1 MLSESQNVD
10 VLVIAALKEEF
21 DALLEVTGGE
31 EAWEKFSNQNFTK
44 YYFRDFESEQGFS
57 FRVAAM
63 WAHKMGATAAA
74 ALATELTRELSP
86 RCLAMCGI
94 CAGKR
99 DDVFLGD
106 VLVADRVFR
115 YDEGKLKVQ
124 REDKVFQPDL
134 TTFNLKPKWTTAV
147 QGMINKWRP
156 SFINERPLSIDYQSN
171 WLLRVL
177 AAFEQNG
184 ESHPNKHPDINR
196 YCPNRKAAMERLR
209 EKEWIEK
216 QGFKLTIK
224 GRQGLEESQ
233 FYSPDSPEL
242 DPDFSIHLGPIATGT
257 GVQQD
262 PLIFNKIAEFQRK
275 IIGLEMEGEAIGIVS
290 EIQEL
295 DYMVFVKGVC
305 DYADEF
311 KDDSFR
317 QFAAKA
323 SADFLISFLIKYLP
337 KKDPAPNSVESDRA
351 KLVRKS
357 QQVMEQVSNRIG
369 GQVHLHR
376 ANQLE
381 ELEKACTEYRVTVLL
396 GISGVGKSSL
406 ARDYAEKLI
415 GENQSVLWFE
425 ARSFEKIDFAS
436 FEADLQLTNSLE
448 SMIKTLSNE
457 PAILILDGID
467 RLYDP
472 NSFKLLSTFLRLFN
486 FHEQSSSWIL
496 LVTCQTQEWSRLCE
510 NLMRESILTNE
521 WQIFRCNPLSIDQ
534 LEPIWQ
540 EFPSANR
547 LKYQTHLREI
557 FGNLKILDLVTI
569 RLSLGDDVQV
579 GTWVGESSVATW
591 FCDSE
596 IARGNEGPARVRFV
610 QLLAER
616 QAETLKQAIPIHT
629 FEVSQLQLIEKL
641 FSENICSETPDNSIV
656 FQHDLYGEWS
666 RFRLLVSHND
676 DLVNYLRERL
686 TFPMWHRALR
696 LYGLYLLE
704 HIGDI
709 SQWHETLDT
718 FADEANL
725 LAQDILL
732 EAPVFAANP
741 LPLLELIRSNLIEN
755 EGLLLKRLLTRFLV
769 SATLPDPQYLEIA
782 RAQGFDET
790 KFSATFRYPHWPFW
804 PAMLRFIYE
813 HHEEFIVKA
822 PVEIGQIVKL
832 WLDYAPHGT
841 ILRQEAAEIGLLLG
855 EKALLAQKDYS
866 SSIYKDRKQF
876 YYVALAGARELPD
889 LVSDFALRASQR
901 TGEISS
907 EDNEGQGS
915 ILVSIITSSDPRFDP
930 NEPLPEP
937 YPDGPRRN
945 VDDDFRKVIL
955 EGKTLWPLIHVN
967 PAVAREVTLAVLI
980 CHRRRYEWASGWSA
994 RDWLELEDIINWSP
1008 SLYTHGPFLAFLQI
1022 NFLEGLELIARLVD
1036 FTTDRWKH
1044 RTEIEANEYVE
1055 EQEERDTNEFLA
1067 QFVKESCRHPGIIV
1081 LLIDNVEREFIGDS
1095 RVYGWS
1101 AGLGNIPHTVKVA
1114 LMALEK
1120 YFYLRIDQ
1128 EQPIDEDILTVLRRV
1143 KSVAFLKVLCDV
1155 GKRLPTL
1162 FENSLQPIL
1171 SVPEIYFWEERM
1183 ILEARSHLMIGL
1195 SLEQEPFFQLAKQ
1208 FNNLEHRQK
1217 YLRQIALEL
1226 FFNSP
1231 AMRAFFEQTRQRWET
1246 RFLVNSEDEIRDFL
1260 QQLILSFDI
1269 NNYQIQQDSEY
1280 GNIIINTKVNDLQAD
1295 RADELRNNEFNLL
1308 ILIFPMRCRMYLNR
1322 QETLT
1327 ENDIEQFWEQVQQI
1341 ISIGDGDD
1349 SYQNNQYTPSKI
1361 AACVCGGIAVLFHFF
1376 RNWLAQ
1382 YPERKQWC
1390 LDYIRDIVLDPP
1402 PSEPFD
1408 LPESPA
1414 DSTWDCFVAEALP
1427 LIWAEDKDNEEARYL
1442 IARMVFARHYKAVN
1456 ILFCRCAELRSIL
1469 FEDFTRLRRLLFAW
1483 AFVRNRIAFVEG
1495 FKIEREL
1502 IQQFS
1507 EEVNKWEEEQLEAFV
1522 KAVTPSTI
1530 YTWRLMDE
1538 SDRFRAID
1546 ETIPRRQY
1554 DLDFQLI
1561 QAAHAW
1567 LPTLD
1572 KVTNAE
1578 ERCNIIEFW
1587 SEALSYVM
1595 RRVSVSGEGNQWHS
1609 ENFYPNKLERWVLE
1623 GVGIAILYMDLN
1635 EQPEK
1640 LWQSILDLPQA
1651 AHYWSE
1657 ILMQTFHQYGLQ
1669 QTSIPLNYV
1678 ATTRAILNYV
1688 LPRESADFKWSYH
1701 AEVWEELIGIG
1712 RFSIDKWDERHSSLI
1727 KEMRCLFEDWFRRI
1741 PISKHRIALFA
1752 KWLKKPV
1759 ADPIRFK
1766 AILWFEEMLKQG
1778 KLDYILKEKSI
1789 TEALACLLNTI
1800 WVRDQNRLRQNKSVF
1815 EAFCH
1820 LLRLLTDQ
1828 QDEIALELCRRIAGS

>member
-134 TTFNLKPKWTTAV
+134 TTFNLKPKWKTAV
-147 QGMINKWRP
+147 QEMINKWRP
-156 SFINERPLSIDYQSN
+156 SFINERSLSIDYQSN

-369 GQVHLHR
+369 GKVHLHR

-616 QAETLKQAIPIHT
+616 QAETLKQAIPIDT
-629 FEVSQLQLIEKL
+629 FEVSQLQLIGNL
-641 FSENICSETPDNSIV
+641 FSENICSKTPDSIV
-656 FQHDLYGEWS
+656 FPA
-666 RFRLLVSHND
+666 RFV
-676 DLVNYLRERL
+676 
-686 TFPMWHRALR
+686 W
-696 LYGLYLLE
+696 
-704 HIGDI
+704 
-709 SQWHETLDT
+709 
-718 FADEANL
+718 
-725 LAQDILL
+725 
-732 EAPVFAANP
+732 
-741 LPLLELIRSNLIEN
+741 
-755 EGLLLKRLLTRFLV
+755 
-769 SATLPDPQYLEIA
+769 
-782 RAQGFDET
+782 
-790 KFSATFRYPHWPFW
+790 
-804 PAMLRFIYE
+804 
-813 HHEEFIVKA
+813 
-822 PVEIGQIVKL
+822 
-832 WLDYAPHGT
+832 
-841 ILRQEAAEIGLLLG
+841 
-855 EKALLAQKDYS
+855 
-866 SSIYKDRKQF
+866 
-876 YYVALAGARELPD
+876 
-889 LVSDFALRASQR
+889 
-901 TGEISS
+901 
-907 EDNEGQGS
+907 
-915 ILVSIITSSDPRFDP
+915 
-930 NEPLPEP
+930 
-937 YPDGPRRN
+937 
-945 VDDDFRKVIL
+945 
-955 EGKTLWPLIHVN
+955 
-967 PAVAREVTLAVLI
+967 
-980 CHRRRYEWASGWSA
+980 
-994 RDWLELEDIINWSP
+994 
-1008 SLYTHGPFLAFLQI
+1008 
-1022 NFLEGLELIARLVD
+1022 
-1036 FTTDRWKH
+1036 
-1044 RTEIEANEYVE
+1044 
-1055 EQEERDTNEFLA
+1055 
-1067 QFVKESCRHPGIIV
+1067 
-1081 LLIDNVEREFIGDS
+1081 
-1095 RVYGWS
+1095 RV
-1101 AGLGNIPHTVKVA
+1101 V
-1114 LMALEK
+1114 
-1120 YFYLRIDQ
+1120 
-1128 EQPIDEDILTVLRRV
+1128 
-1143 KSVAFLKVLCDV
+1143 
-1155 GKRLPTL
+1155 
-1162 FENSLQPIL
+1162 
-1171 SVPEIYFWEERM
+1171 
-1183 ILEARSHLMIGL
+1183 
-1195 SLEQEPFFQLAKQ
+1195 
-1208 FNNLEHRQK
+1208 
-1217 YLRQIALEL
+1217 
-1226 FFNSP
+1226 
-1231 AMRAFFEQTRQRWET
+1231 
-1246 RFLVNSEDEIRDFL
+1246 
-1260 QQLILSFDI
+1260 
-1269 NNYQIQQDSEY
+1269 
-1280 GNIIINTKVNDLQAD
+1280 
-1295 RADELRNNEFNLL
+1295 
-1308 ILIFPMRCRMYLNR
+1308 
-1322 QETLT
+1322 
-1327 ENDIEQFWEQVQQI
+1327 
-1341 ISIGDGDD
+1341 
-1349 SYQNNQYTPSKI
+1349 
-1361 AACVCGGIAVLFHFF
+1361 
-1376 RNWLAQ
+1376 
-1382 YPERKQWC
+1382 
-1390 LDYIRDIVLDPP
+1390 
-1402 PSEPFD
+1402 
-1408 LPESPA
+1408 
-1414 DSTWDCFVAEALP
+1414 
-1427 LIWAEDKDNEEARYL
+1427 
-1442 IARMVFARHYKAVN
+1442 
-1456 ILFCRCAELRSIL
+1456 
-1469 FEDFTRLRRLLFAW
+1469 
-1483 AFVRNRIAFVEG
+1483 
-1495 FKIEREL
+1495 
-1502 IQQFS
+1502 
-1507 EEVNKWEEEQLEAFV
+1507 
-1522 KAVTPSTI
+1522 
-1530 YTWRLMDE
+1530 
-1538 SDRFRAID
+1538 
-1546 ETIPRRQY
+1546 
-1554 DLDFQLI
+1554 
-1561 QAAHAW
+1561 
-1567 LPTLD
+1567 
-1572 KVTNAE
+1572 
-1578 ERCNIIEFW
+1578 
-1587 SEALSYVM
+1587 
-1595 RRVSVSGEGNQWHS
+1595 
-1609 ENFYPNKLERWVLE
+1609 
-1623 GVGIAILYMDLN
+1623 
-1635 EQPEK
+1635 
-1640 LWQSILDLPQA
+1640 
-1651 AHYWSE
+1651 
-1657 ILMQTFHQYGLQ
+1657 
-1669 QTSIPLNYV
+1669 
-1678 ATTRAILNYV
+1678 
-1688 LPRESADFKWSYH
+1688 
-1701 AEVWEELIGIG
+1701 
-1712 RFSIDKWDERHSSLI
+1712 
-1727 KEMRCLFEDWFRRI
+1727 
-1741 PISKHRIALFA
+1741 
-1752 KWLKKPV
+1752 
-1759 ADPIRFK
+1759 
-1766 AILWFEEMLKQG
+1766 
-1778 KLDYILKEKSI
+1778 
-1789 TEALACLLNTI
+1789 
-1800 WVRDQNRLRQNKSVF
+1800 
-1815 EAFCH
+1815 
-1820 LLRLLTDQ
+1820 
-1828 QDEIALELCRRIAGS
+1828 